1 MVAGLGLGFRVR
13 GCRGKAPSPAGPD
26 ERLAAAVGAAA
37 VGAAAAADR
46 AWLGEAPWA
55 SLPG

>member
-1 MVAGLGLGFRVR
+1 MVAGVGLGFRVR

-37 VGAAAAADR
+37 AADR